1 MAYLQRYVHYKID
14 MQDLVFC
21 KKNTDIC
28 KKSLDFSQ
36 CLSFF
41 GYENIKVSENAY
53 KIFIFMLQKVE
64 ICTKKFYTYSIET

>member
-1 MAYLQRYVHYKID
+1 MLLQKKHRYLQ
-14 MQDLVFC
+14 
-21 KKNTDIC
+21 KNLLTFRMSFI
-28 KKSLDFSQ
+28 
-36 CLSFF
+36 FF